1 MEHASGD
8 VPAPAPATARM
19 IQSLRT
25 QAAEHLQM
33 AEQIEAAVAE
43 AEPGHE
49 TVIAAKAMAAGFRKE
64 ADAALRLLETMKS
77 PERRREAMEASREND
92 ANPHSP
98 SSGTSPAKQRWNM
111 PLSAGKRLSPGS
123 EGYGQSETER
133 EDRSASSWSRSR
145 PPSQRPRLSPE
156 MPAPSGAGVGVQQ
169 SGTPAVQEETP
180 SGTPA
185 VQVEAPSGTPAVQEE
200 TPIIPRRLWG
210 EWATRDTPMS
220 EQTEPL
226 LSGILRAWHGSSS
239 SVVDTPSKN
248 DAPPTADDAPISNR
262 SLAMI
267 EELRSKAADHMRL
280 AKVVEE
286 SVEED
291 IHDATTPAGKKAAE
305 LTAELH
311 KDADD
316 ALRIAKEIESAK
328 RWQRAR
334 NKAMLFRR
342 PPGGSQSRSL
352 LIVAILTVVALGV
365 GGMVRWRL
373 FGSKPRG
380 LGCRV
385 TCCCVPVVCLLR
397 HTTER
402 PATLTQSNL
411 EYQTS

>member
-64 ADAALRLLETMKS
+64 ADAALRLLETMES
-77 PERRREAMEASREND
+77 PERRREAMEARRREND

-169 SGTPAVQEETP
+169 
-180 SGTPA
+180 
-185 VQVEAPSGTPAVQEE
+185 SGTPAVQEE